1 MKDVPEEQRHSRRDG
16 PPDGIDD
23 LDRKPDAVLEAAS
36 ILVRAL
42 VRDGAQELA
51 DKVPVRAMNLN
62 HVEPSLDRTLRGIS
76 KRRDDLLDPLLRQ
89 LLRDDPP
96 VRERDRARAVHLV
109 RPAALVLER
118 GRAHVDE
125 GRERG
130 RLAAGVR
137 ELDRDLLV
145 LGVRELDDLGPRGRL
160 LVRPD
165 SSIFWGDAAFGED
178 GARFDYGQT
187 GSASEDPTD

>member
-1 MKDVPEEQRHSRRDG
+1 MRAM
-16 PPDGIDD
+16 D
-23 LDRKPDAVLEAAS
+23 LDY
-36 ILVRAL
+36 
-42 VRDGAQELA
+42 
-51 DKVPVRAMNLN
+51 
-62 HVEPSLDRTLRGIS
+62 VEPGPNRPLRRVRKALHDAS
-76 KRRDDLLDPLLRQ
+76 DALLGEGLRH
-89 LLRDDPP
+89 R
-96 VRERDRARAVHLV
+96 VRLIVRQYARAVHLV

-145 LGVRELDDLGPRGRL
+145 LGVRELDDFGPRGGL

-165 SSIFWGDAAFGED
+165 SGIFWGDAALGED
-178 GARFDYGQT
+178 GARFDDGQT
-187 GSASEDPTD
+187 GSASEDSAD